1 MNKVQLRD
9 VRFYPLGDKAIVVS
23 FGNEISN
30 LTHDIIQCISNYLE
44 EYSFEGFA
52 EYVPAFT
59 TVTIFYEPLIVS
71 YQLVQQHLEEMLAD
85 LATYSEKP
93 ASRLLDIPVVYGGQ
107 WGPDLDSV
115 AAHANLS
122 SEEVI
127 RLHTEAEYLVH
138 MIGFAPGFPY
148 LAGLDKAI
156 ETPRREVPRPLIAA
170 GSVGIA
176 GKQTG
181 IYPIA
186 SPGGW
191 QIIGRTP
198 VRLFDLSRDEPALM
212 RAGDRIRFVPVS
224 DAGFDLNNREAY
236 GN

>member
-1 MNKVQLRD
+1 MNEVQLRD
-9 VRFYPLGDKAIVVS
+9 VRFYPLGDTAIVAA
-23 FGNEISN
+23 FGHEISN
-30 LTHDIIQCISNYLE
+30 STHDIIQCISNYLE

-59 TVTIFYEPLIVS
+59 TVTIFYDPLTVS
-71 YQLVQQHLEEMLAD
+71 YQSVQLHLEEMLAE
-85 LATYSEKP
+85 LVAQPEKP
-93 ASRLLDIPVVYGGQ
+93 ASRLLDIPVVYGGI

-115 AAHANLS
+115 AAHAGLAK
-122 SEEVI
+122 EEVI
-127 RLHTEAEYLVH
+127 RLHSEAEYLVH

-148 LAGLDKAI
+148 LPGLNKNI
-156 ETPRREVPRPLIAA
+156 ETPRREVPRPFIAA

-186 SPGGW
+186 TPGGW
-191 QIIGRTP
+191 QIIGRTS
-198 VRLFDLSRDEPALM
+198 VRLFDVNRAEPALL
-212 RAGDRIRFVPVS
+212 RAGDRIRFVPV
-224 DAGFDLNNREAY
+224 AHTEFDKNNMEVY